1 MRNWLRKALTKT
13 VWIETGASRKV
24 RMREVPPSERLVLA
38 MCFAIAALIALS
50 VLEALHIVF
59 LGSFN
64 DAIFN
69 AINGLVGT
77 IIGIIIGRKV

>member
-1 MRNWLRKALTKT
+1 MEAFGG
-13 VWIETGASRKV
+13 V
-24 RMREVPPSERLVLA
+24 
-38 MCFAIAALIALS
+38 CFAVAALIALS

>member
-1 MRNWLRKALTKT
+1 
-13 VWIETGASRKV
+13 
-24 RMREVPPSERLVLA
+24 MREVPPSERLVLV
-38 MCFAIAALIALS
+38 MCFAVAALIALS